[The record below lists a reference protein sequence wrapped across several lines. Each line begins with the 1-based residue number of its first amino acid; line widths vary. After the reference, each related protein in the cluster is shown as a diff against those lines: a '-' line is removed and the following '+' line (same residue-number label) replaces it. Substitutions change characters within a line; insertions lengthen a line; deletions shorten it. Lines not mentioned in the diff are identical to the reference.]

1 MVKKNS
7 PKKSKPEEPKEPDLR
22 TQVWMSRPPDRSEK
36 NAFANYFNRLKK
48 GMITCDLNRENHI
61 FNRFKIILG

>member
-1 MVKKNS
+1 MVKKAS

-36 NAFANYFNRLKK
+36 NAYANYFNRLKK
-48 GMITCDLNRENHI
+48 SMICDLNRDTHI
-61 FNRFKIILG
+61 FKRFKIILG